1 MVYDRFGCDQRSQR
15 RFHHGGEI
23 ALGTFRQ
30 PQRAPNRHDEAQ
42 DFHFALGELIDN
54 QRLDLN
60 TTSHNAR
67 SYPNSAIRVLDASGL
82 LLQ

>member
-1 MVYDRFGCDQRSQR
+1 
-15 RFHHGGEI
+15 
-23 ALGTFRQ
+23 
-30 PQRAPNRHDEAQ
+30 
-42 DFHFALGELIDN
+42 LGELIDN